1 MKMWKGEIQMEYK
14 RKGGFSVLTGI
25 IATVI
30 TLMSLA
36 IALLVIL
43 DRKKKKEEKE
53 LDDYLEESIN

>member
-1 MKMWKGEIQMEYK
+1 MEY
-14 RKGGFSVLTGI
+14 RGKGRFSVFSGVV
-25 IATVI
+25 ATLI

-53 LDDYLEESIN
+53 LDDYLETSIN

>member
-1 MKMWKGEIQMEYK
+1 MEYK

-53 LDDYLEESIN
+53 LDDYLEASIN

>member
-1 MKMWKGEIQMEYK
+1 MWKGEIQMEYK
-14 RKGGFSVLTGI
+14 RKGEFSVLTGI

-53 LDDYLEESIN
+53 LDDYLEASIN

>member
-1 MKMWKGEIQMEYK
+1 MKGDFQMEY
-14 RKGGFSVLTGI
+14 RRRSGFSIFSGI
-25 IATVI
+25 VATLI

-53 LDDYLEESIN
+53 LDDYLATSIN

>member
-1 MKMWKGEIQMEYK
+1 MEGEIQMEYK
-14 RKGGFSVLTGI
+14 QKGGFSVLTGI

-53 LDDYLEESIN
+53 LDDYLEASIN

>member
-1 MKMWKGEIQMEYK
+1 MEYK
-14 RKGGFSVLTGI
+14 RRGGFSAFSGI
-25 IATVI
+25 VATAI

-53 LDDYLEESIN
+53 LDDYLETSIN

>member
-14 RKGGFSVLTGI
+14 QKGGFSVLTGI

-53 LDDYLEESIN
+53 LDDYLEASIN

>member
-1 MKMWKGEIQMEYK
+1 MEYK
-14 RKGGFSVLTGI
+14 RRGGFSVFSGI
-25 IATVI
+25 VAAAI

-53 LDDYLEESIN
+53 LDDYLEASIN

>member
-1 MKMWKGEIQMEYK
+1 MEY
-14 RKGGFSVLTGI
+14 RHRSEFSIFSKVV
-25 IATVI
+25 ATVV

-53 LDDYLEESIN
+53 LDDYLEASIN